1 MRWEDFNRRAAS
13 LQHALLGKQ
22 LSQARL
28 VHDRPVEDILKFLP
42 PQIIEPKYLPVC
54 QGVLGGF
61 DSCIKQK
68 VRDVHVC

>member
-42 PQIIEPKYLPVC
+42 PQIIAFSNET
-54 QGVLGGF
+54 
-61 DSCIKQK
+61 
-68 VRDVHVC
+68 